1 MTRLKNEFVT
11 KVKDIENEDA
21 SNFKTCRLRKR
32 LEGRFPQLVFHK
44 PNRGFAREIVYAE
57 KSNYGYVADRALGAV
72 DESDLEMMDDEERD
86 FQDDPDQRKESRKV
100 ALKEL
105 YSVALELRNN
115 IRDNSKSWYQQW
127 PPVASDLIGE
137 NVEKNCFFSTFQF
150 HFVATRV
157 FR

>member
-1 MTRLKNEFVT
+1 
-11 KVKDIENEDA
+11 
-21 SNFKTCRLRKR
+21 
-32 LEGRFPQLVFHK
+32 
-44 PNRGFAREIVYAE
+44 
-57 KSNYGYVADRALGAV
+57 
-72 DESDLEMMDDEERD
+72 MMDDEKD
-86 FQDDPDQRKESRKV
+86 FQDDPDQRKETRKV

-137 NVEKNCFFSTFQF
+137 KNCFSSSFQF